1 MGMEGKEV
9 SSSFLQKRTKKSAF
23 ILGMGGGLAA
33 ACCMSKKVFFS
44 FLYWKKNG
52 LACFV

>member
-33 ACCMSKKVFFS
+33 ACCIRKY
-44 FLYWKKNG
+44 FLAFYTGKRM
-52 LACFV
+52 V